1 MRIYVIILAVLA
13 LFYEPAQAQPDP
25 EAGAVRIMQLRR
37 DGFSRIRYP
46 DALPSLLE
54 MMNERSNA
62 QFDPDPLFLESL
74 EDERLFENPIL
85 YINCDELPNFEFSS
99 AENDALRRYM
109 ELGGFVYLD
118 AGIKASFLGTD
129 LGHSYA
135 AWNERE
141 EVMSWFAQFM
151 PEKSFVPLPRNHE
164 IFRSFYK

>member
-1 MRIYVIILAVLA
+1 MKYNFLILLVLA
-13 LFYEPAQAQPDP
+13 LLAEPLQVFADLDG
-25 EAGAVRIMQLRR
+25 GAVRIMQLRR

-54 MMNERSNA
+54 LMNERSHA
-62 QFDPDPLFLESL
+62 QFDPDPLFIESL
-74 EDERLFENPIL
+74 LDERLFENPIL

-99 AENDALRRYM
+99 EENEALRRYM

-135 AWNERE
+135 AWEERD
-141 EVMSWFAQFM
+141 EVRSWFAQFM
-151 PEKSFVPLPRNHE
+151 EDQAFVPLPRNHGN
-164 IFRSFYK
+164 F